1 MQNSLLNLIYAQ
13 MLLNNIS
20 IELVKEVEVAIL
32 AKMVEMANNRQ
43 IVNNILKYDRQG
55 PLLKLLFELCLE
67 AEYKSYSSSL

>member
-1 MQNSLLNLIYAQ
+1 MQKSLLNLIYAQ
-13 MLLNNIS
+13 MFLNNIS

-67 AEYKSYSSSL
+67 AEHKSYSSSL